1 MKKIYHLTI
10 VYDQET
16 EEVEYLMES
25 VEEESP
31 HALTLLGI
39 ADCEDYF
46 DEMME
51 DEELMKMIDA
61 CCEGTVE
68 PGEA

>member
-25 VEEESP
+25 VEEDCPS
-31 HALTLLGI
+31 ALTFLGI

-46 DEMME
+46 E
-51 DEELMKMIDA
+51 DEELMKMIDL
-61 CCEGTVE
+61 CCE

>member
-1 MKKIYHLTI
+1 
-10 VYDQET
+10 
-16 EEVEYLMES
+16 MES
-25 VEEESP
+25 VEEDNP
-31 HALTLLGI
+31 AALTLLGI

-46 DEMME
+46 EEMLE